1 PRSPA
6 ATSTVTDIV
15 TETLTLTK
23 LLSPT
28 TVTITL
34 PASTITSTVTIN
46 SPTTVDITI
55 DKTKLIEGFTTVMD
69 RVTVLR
75 SPATLTVTDFSTI
88 YSLTTLEITTA
99 EISILMSR
107 VTVTDLAT
115 DLVTLTMFG
124 SPTTVTITRT
134 PSAQTVTLP
143 ASTVTATTIVLTVA
157 PTCTSICPQLV
168 GNPSFKL
175 SSTGIEPWINTKD
188 DPGVSLAVVL
198 SSNIP
203 GGSHSG
209 KYSGAFQWDGPIL
222 LPGSPAD
229 AYQSIS
235 ISNTCVGTYF
245 FQAFVKTAAN
255 FCYFNVYDNDR
266 GTPFTS
272 TYISSLGASPP
283 WIEVSATIT
292 LTSPHFNLV
301 LELACSTADP
311 IWVDD
316 VTLTF

>member
-1 PRSPA
+1 TVPRSPA
-6 ATSTVTDIV
+6 ATITVTDIV

-55 DKTKLIEGFTTVMD
+55 DKTKLIEGLTTVMD
-69 RVTVLR
+69 RVT
-75 SPATLTVTDFSTI
+75 
-88 YSLTTLEITTA
+88 ITTA

-168 GNPSFKL
+168 GNPSFEL
-175 SSTGIEPWINTKD
+175 SSTGIEPWINTND

-209 KYSGAFQWDGPIL
+209 KYSAAFQWDGPIL
-222 LPGSPAD
+222 FPGSPAD

-255 FCYFNVYDNDR
+255 FCYFNVYDNDS

-272 TYISSLGASPP
+272 TFISAGGASPP

-292 LTSPHFNLV
+292 LTSPNFNLV

-316 VTLTF
+316 VTLTFVA